1 MKPPGARPGEFH
13 PGDSPQIRAFPLENF
28 QKKVVN
34 LSKNPV
40 NLSIFSEIPYSRTR
54 RLAPPSYRN
63 PPNAHGRQMRA
74 NAPSSRCGRSQ
85 KIALVRGWSRDYSD
99 KIREDAG
106 SEITP
111 EEIRRGATRLR
122 ARNAPIQNR
131 GSSVFQGTRGRLR
144 KGGSSTAP
152 RRVTHSLLSSSH
164 PKFTNPPLALYSLS
178 CRWSFTHNTRRPGN
192 ITRGARG
199 DPTCLTRLDP

>member
-40 NLSIFSEIPYSRTR
+40 NLSIFSSIPYSRTR
-54 RLAPPSYRN
+54 RCASPSYRN

-74 NAPSSRCGRSQ
+74 NAPSLPVRAISKNRSRPGVESGLLR
-85 KIALVRGWSRDYSD
+85 
-99 KIREDAG
+99 IRFEKTPGA
-106 SEITP
+106 EITP

-199 DPTCLTRLDP
+199 DPTCLTR